1 MRSFFLFLA
10 AILFTSGLFAED
22 KERWVAY
29 YSDKAPIEAFDP
41 YSLIVLDS
49 DDHPTLEALKEGGKT
64 LLGYLSLGEVE
75 NNRWW
80 YPDVKNEGILLHEN
94 KLWPGSFFVDLR
106 DPRWAKRVIEDL
118 IPCLLHMGFDG
129 LFLDTLDNAE
139 ELEHENLAAYQGMT
153 QAAAHLVMAIKMHY
167 PHIPVMVNRAYFLLP
182 ETVGIIDM
190 ELGEDVMT
198 TYDFKKKK
206 YLKQP
211 KDIYEEQVKLLKE
224 AKKGNPKLKVYTL
237 DYWYPDKAEYIKKI
251 YQTERENGFIPYV
264 GTIELDKIVPEPK

>member
-94 KLWPGSFFVDLR
+94 KLWPGSFLSTF
-106 DPRWAKRVIEDL
+106 A
-118 IPCLLHMGFDG
+118 IPDG
-129 LFLDTLDNAE
+129 
-139 ELEHENLAAYQGMT
+139 
-153 QAAAHLVMAIKMHY
+153 
-167 PHIPVMVNRAYFLLP
+167 
-182 ETVGIIDM
+182 
-190 ELGEDVMT
+190 
-198 TYDFKKKK
+198 
-206 YLKQP
+206 P
-211 KDIYEEQVKLLKE
+211 KE
-224 AKKGNPKLKVYTL
+224 
-237 DYWYPDKAEYIKKI
+237 
-251 YQTERENGFIPYV
+251 
-264 GTIELDKIVPEPK
+264 